1 MKSNT
6 AKENAELRSIIK
18 HIWPRT
24 HEKLLNKVVPKPDC
38 KCTIIMLRKLLY
50 VTLSIIP
57 MLSCTIAETLLNFAA
72 SMIDNKGQFLSNHRF
87 RRGPPSIVR
96 DIGN

>member
-1 MKSNT
+1 
-6 AKENAELRSIIK
+6 
-18 HIWPRT
+18 
-24 HEKLLNKVVPKPDC
+24 
-38 KCTIIMLRKLLY
+38 
-50 VTLSIIP
+50 